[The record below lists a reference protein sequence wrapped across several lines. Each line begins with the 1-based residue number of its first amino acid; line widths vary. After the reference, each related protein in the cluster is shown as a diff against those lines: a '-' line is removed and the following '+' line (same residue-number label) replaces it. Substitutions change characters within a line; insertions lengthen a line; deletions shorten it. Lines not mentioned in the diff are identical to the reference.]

1 MKKILLE
8 INFKKQNVKVFENR
22 IEIEF
27 KENLT
32 KLCTK
37 GLTGKFIIY
46 LKHLVAIEID
56 KNSGIIEFMTPAQG
70 HIAKSLVKSQA
81 DNNIVFNKKEIEFAE
96 KLINTI
102 NELI

>member
-1 MKKILLE
+1 
-8 INFKKQNVKVFENR
+8 
-22 IEIEF
+22 
-27 KENLT
+27 
-32 KLCTK
+32 
-37 GLTGKFIIY
+37 
-46 LKHLVAIEID
+46 
-56 KNSGIIEFMTPAQG
+56 MTPAQG